1 MPQQCSICKHEARTK
16 IDKALLLPGASL
28 RGIARTFR
36 VSEDALSRHI
46 KKGHIPHKTK
56 EIQAAQD
63 IVEAD
68 DLLKEFQIIQGHQQT
83 IFREERANENN
94 RLALEALRDQS
105 KTVELKGKVLGSF
118 IKDKPT
124 EPTTAVREITDE
136 EVERRAREILAKR
149 K

>member
-1 MPQQCSICKHEARTK
+1 
-16 IDKALLLPGASL
+16 L

-56 EIQAAQD
+56 ETQSAQD

-68 DLLKEFQIIQGHQQT
+68 DLLKEFQTIQGHQKT
-83 IFREERANENN
+83 IFHEERAEGNN

-118 IKDKPT
+118 IKDKIPDMPPMH
-124 EPTTAVREITDE
+124 ELSDE
-136 EVERRAREILAKR
+136 EIEIRAREIFAKR
-149 K
+149 CK